1 MSLMLVCSIA
11 NAKISADI
19 SNRQLKQISRTSI
32 QNIQVLPDTKA
43 DIFFNSKTVTNSGII
58 VPNYSFS
65 ITLHANSG
73 YIASPTIKYLNEDL
87 PILEYS
93 IPAQFIGTKTA
104 LFREFRSSSPAGTIF
119 EKDGARVTPN
129 GDGSYTIDKNY
140 DTLEK
145 DTPADIDFSYPKKI
159 TNYELKT
166 LSEKG
171 LDPITTYRLSENP
184 NPGEDFM
191 TAIKS
196 GNPITLIVTHY
207 PTEIDAVTKT
217 NAQKTSFTIPVAA
230 LQEWKTVLE
239 QNGF

>member
-1 MSLMLVCSIA
+1 M
-11 NAKISADI
+11 
-19 SNRQLKQISRTSI
+19 
-32 QNIQVLPDTKA
+32 
-43 DIFFNSKTVTNSGII
+43 
-58 VPNYSFS
+58 PNYSFS

-73 YIASPTIKYLNEDL
+73 YTASPTIKYLNDDL

-93 IPAQFIGTKTA
+93 IPAQFTGTKTA
-104 LFREFRSSSPAGTIF
+104 LFSDFMSSSPA
-119 EKDGARVTPN
+119 EKAGARGTPN
-129 GDGSYTIDKNY
+129 GDGSYTVDKNY

-145 DTPADIDFSYPKKI
+145 DTPADIDFSYPDNLVSDFTLKDKGYSMEFI
-159 TNYELKT
+159 SALTKNPEL
-166 LSEKG
+166 G
-171 LDPITTYRLSENP
+171 Q
-184 NPGEDFM
+184 DFIK
-191 TAIKS
+191 AIKD